1 MFRNRQ
7 EESGLHDIDAQI
19 AKTERHQAYLKQHF
33 SQELEKM
40 GKDAPDYER
49 VKAEFEE
56 RDRAKVTESIDSLPV
71 KQKRKWR
78 VW

>member
-1 MFRNRQ
+1 MR
-7 EESGLHDIDAQI
+7 
-19 AKTERHQAYLKQHF
+19 QHF
-33 SQELEKM
+33 AEEAAKD
-40 GKDAPDYER
+40 GKDVPDYER

-56 RDRAKVTESIDSLPV
+56 RDRAKVTESVDRLPI